1 MEKIKYNIK
10 KTANINLPEDLG
22 FGKFFSDHV
31 FEMDYDSGKGW
42 HNPVIKPVENL
53 SLHPATMVLHYG
65 QEIFEGMK
73 AFKTVDGRVV
83 LFRPEEHLKRF
94 NNSARRMCIPEV
106 DEEFMLKALIDL
118 VSIDKDWIPAEK
130 GQALYIRPFII
141 GTDPFLGVKASA
153 KYKLIILLSPVAAY
167 YAVGFKPVKI
177 LAEDKQTRAV
187 KGMGEC
193 KTAGNYAASL
203 YVANEAKK
211 KGFTQVLWLDA
222 VERKYIEEVGT
233 MNIFI
238 AFENEIVTPALDG
251 GILPGIT
258 RKSVLSILKDWGEN
272 ITERKVSIDEVV
284 EAYDKGTLKEI
295 FGTGTAAVVSP
306 VGWLTY
312 KNKDMVI
319 NDGKPGEIALKLF
332 DEITSIQYG
341 IKEDSFGW
349 LTEVEKEEVK
359 V

>member
-1 MEKIKYNIK
+1 MENIKYILK
-10 KTANINLPEDLG
+10 KNRNINLPEDLG
-22 FGKFFSDHV
+22 FGKVFTDHV
-31 FEMDYDSGKGW
+31 FEMDYNTEKGW
-42 HNPVIKPVENL
+42 HNPAIKPLENL
-53 SLHPATMVLHYG
+53 SMHPATMVLHYG
-65 QEIFEGMK
+65 QEIFEGLK
-73 AFKTVDGRVV
+73 AFKTVDGRIV
-83 LFRPEEHLKRF
+83 LFRPEEHVKRF

-106 DEEFMLKALIDL
+106 GADFLLRAMVDL
-118 VSIDKDWIPAEK
+118 VNVERDWIPEHK
-130 GQALYIRPFII
+130 GQSLYIRPFII
-141 GTDPFLGVKASA
+141 GTDAFLGVRAST
-153 KYKLIILLSPVAAY
+153 KYKLITLLSPVAAY
-167 YAVGFKPVKI
+167 YAEGFKPVKI

-203 YVANEAKK
+203 YVASEAKK

-258 RKSVLSILKDWGEN
+258 RKSVISILKNRSEN
-272 ITERKVSIDEVV
+272 ITERKVTIDEIVK
-284 EAYDKGTLKEI
+284 AYDDGTLKEI

-312 KNKDMVI
+312 KDKDMVI
-319 NDGKPGEIALKLF
+319 NNGKPGEIALKLF

-341 IKEDSFGW
+341 EKEDSFGW

>member
-1 MEKIKYNIK
+1 MEKIKYILKDNRNV
-10 KTANINLPEDLG
+10 TLPGDLG
-22 FGKFFSDHV
+22 FGKYFSDHV
-31 FEMDYDSGKGW
+31 FEMDYTADKGW
-42 HNPVIKPVENL
+42 HNPVIKPLENL
-53 SLHPATMVLHYG
+53 SFHPATMVLHYG
-65 QEIFEGMK
+65 QEIFEGLK
-73 AFKTVDGRVV
+73 AFKTVDGRIV

-106 DEEFMLKALIDL
+106 NADFLLKALIDL
-118 VSIDKDWIPAEK
+118 VNIDKDWIPEQK
-130 GQALYIRPFII
+130 GRALYVRPFII
-141 GTDPFLGVKASA
+141 GTDTFLGVRASS

-167 YAVGFKPVKI
+167 YAEGFKPVKI

-222 VERKYIEEVGT
+222 VEKKYIEEVGT

-238 AFENEIVTPALDG
+238 AFENEIVTPELDG

-258 RKSVLSILKDWGEN
+258 RRSVISILKSWNEN
-272 ITERKVSIDEVV
+272 ITERRVTIDEVV
-284 EAYDKGTLKEI
+284 KAYDNGTLKEI

-312 KNKDMVI
+312 KDKNMVL
-319 NDGKPGEIALKLF
+319 NNGEPGEMALKLF

-341 IKEDSFGW
+341 EKEDGFGW